1 MPRLPRR
8 PLPVLAA
15 VAGLALAGCG
25 GAGYG
30 DPIAATDGDPA
41 TVALAPSPTTTPVVT
56 TTGTTTA
63 APAAGAAPGS
73 SGSGSSAAAGG
84 EGSDGDAAGGTS
96 GGTGGSGGSDGTGSS
111 GSGDGGIAAYASDAN
126 RFCTGFNDATR
137 TLTTRIAAAGASN
150 PKALGRAI
158 VQYGTA
164 IDAAARGLRAAPPP
178 SAVASYHRRTL
189 DWVSGVTSA
198 IRANRSGLQGGDAGA
213 GAQVIGTVQRLG
225 KPPAA
230 PSAVRSRAAA
240 CAR

>member
-1 MPRLPRR
+1 MPRPHRR

-41 TVALAPSPTTTPVVT
+41 TVALAPAPATTPAVT
-56 TTGTTTA
+56 TTGTTTV
-63 APAAGAAPGS
+63 APAAGSGDAPQDDGA
-73 SGSGSSAAAGG
+73 GNAAAAGG
-84 EGSDGDAAGGTS
+84 GDEDGGAT
-96 GGTGGSGGSDGTGSS
+96 GGTGGSGGTGSS

-137 TLTTRIAAAGASN
+137 TLTTRIAAAGATN

-178 SAVASYHRRTL
+178 SSVASYHRRTL
-189 DWVSGVTSA
+189 DWVSGVTSS
-198 IRANRSGLQGGDAGA
+198 IRANRSGLQAGDAGA

-225 KPPAA
+225 QPPAA
-230 PSAVRSRAAA
+230 PAAVRSRAAA